1 MPFQMVVAVVFIALN
16 TVDTVVLML
25 FTTVLIFVLMA
36 VQILLMVVW
45 MAFITEDSVEET
57 ALMALPTVVLMV
69 SQMLVM
75 VSPQFS
81 QISWNGSVMIS
92 HAASSREPMN
102 WMPTLTTFLM
112 VSQASEKKV
121 VIPFQMFVKVV
132 DTAFHTSS

>member
-1 MPFQMVVAVVFIALN
+1 MREIALN

-36 VQILLMVVW
+36 VQMVLMVVW

-92 HAASSREPMN
+92 HAASSREPI
-102 WMPTLTTFLM
+102 PAQ
-112 VSQASEKKV
+112 QAAVLIYLSTEYRELP
-121 VIPFQMFVKVV
+121 VIRRAVL
-132 DTAFHTSS
+132 DGYT